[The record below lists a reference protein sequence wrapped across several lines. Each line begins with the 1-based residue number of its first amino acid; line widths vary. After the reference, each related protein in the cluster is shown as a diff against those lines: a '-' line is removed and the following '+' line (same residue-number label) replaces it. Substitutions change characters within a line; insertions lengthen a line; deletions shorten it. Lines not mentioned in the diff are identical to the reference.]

1 MYGRAAFAAL
11 VVFGSC
17 MTRDEARLLWAI
29 ALEQYGAEVLEQK
42 VLGFLESLL
51 TGKLAEE
58 LPRHVSADGL
68 AQLIGLLLAN
78 VEAGERPLLGAL
90 RTMNR
95 EHFQVLRHLH
105 GRLTITLLSDLPA
118 AHVPAGLRRLRAVA
132 DFGM

>member
-1 MYGRAAFAAL
+1 
-11 VVFGSC
+11 

>member
-1 MYGRAAFAAL
+1 
-11 VVFGSC
+11 
-17 MTRDEARLLWAI
+17 MTRDQARSLWAI
-29 ALEQYGAEVLEQK
+29 ALVEYSAQVLEQNVSG
-42 VLGFLESLL
+42 VLEKLL

-58 LPRHVSADGL
+58 LPRHVNAYGL

-118 AHVPAGLRRLRAVA
+118 AHIPAGLRRLRAVA